1 MAWLIFSRRKAGIDV
16 PEFLGF
22 LDDDLRVIDQ
32 EF

>member
-1 MAWLIFSRRKAGIDV
+1 MVNLFKTQRGIDV